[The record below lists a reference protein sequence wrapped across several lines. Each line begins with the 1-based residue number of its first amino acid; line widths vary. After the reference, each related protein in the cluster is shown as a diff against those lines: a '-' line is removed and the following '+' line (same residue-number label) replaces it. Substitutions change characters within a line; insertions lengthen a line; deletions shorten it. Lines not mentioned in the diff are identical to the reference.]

1 MKPRRKLVAA
11 ALALVAAAVAA
22 QDPLSQFF
30 DAVEVRVIDLDVVV
44 VDRDGAPVR
53 GLLREDFTVL
63 EDGRPVEVTQFTAYD
78 EARLVDA
85 PPGAE
90 APAPAAGAEGDDAA
104 IAPAPSPSATWLIYV
119 DQGRL
124 RPGRRNQVVVQVRRF
139 LESALRPGDRSMVA
153 SWDGDSLH
161 VASPLSADVQWPLAA
176 LDALARQSGARASL
190 HEQQATT
197 LRHDINA
204 AAPLSINTI
213 SDKPRRDFG
222 DPDAAL
228 VSDGSNPF
236 ETRPG
241 TAVQAE
247 SLLRQIEA
255 LEEMEVQRT
264 RASISGLRDL
274 LVLTS
279 GIEGR
284 LGVVLVG
291 AGFSSEPVE
300 NLYRLWDSRFRRLD
314 PQARAGPIGARATE
328 VADEYARL
336 LGALRSSRATVFA
349 VDAGEDLGGTDVAES
364 AGAGT
369 ALAGASHSVS
379 ASADSRSSLQGLVDA
394 TGGRMFVGGP
404 DLAEALTA
412 ARRDLVTYYSLG
424 YRPEGDAPAARRK
437 LDVQVRVPG
446 ARVLHRREI
455 APRGAPEDAAASAL
469 AALLATDE
477 DEAAGRPATPS
488 ALVIEAGESRRAER
502 GDARIVPITVRVPL
516 DDLTL
521 IADGATHR
529 GRLSFY
535 LAVEQPDGGYGRL
548 EPRQLALDLS
558 NEQLEKSLGQT
569 VNYRIDVG
577 FASPGAHRVAVA
589 VLDEPSGERWTGIA
603 WIQVGGGG

>member
-63 EDGRPVEVTQFTAYD
+63 EDGRPVEITQFTAYD

-85 PPGAE
+85 PSGTEAATPAPGAE
-90 APAPAAGAEGDDAA
+90 GAGAAV
-104 IAPAPSPSATWLIYV
+104 APAPSPSATWLIYV

-124 RPGRRNQVVVQVRRF
+124 RPGRRNQVVAQVRRF

-176 LDALARQSGARASL
+176 LDALARQAGARASSL
-190 HEQQATT
+190 EQQATT

-204 AAPLSINTI
+204 ASPLSINTI
-213 SDKPRRDFG
+213 SDKEDMRELQGLNTSEF
-222 DPDAAL
+222 
-228 VSDGSNPF
+228 
-236 ETRPG
+236 RPG
-241 TAVQAE
+241 TAVQGE
-247 SLLRQIEA
+247 MLLRQIET

-264 RASISGLRDL
+264 RAAIAGLRDL

-284 LGVVLVG
+284 LGIVLVG
-291 AGFSSEPVE
+291 AGYSSAPVD
-300 NLYRLWDSRFRRLD
+300 NLYRMWDSRFGRID
-314 PQARAGPIGARATE
+314 PKARAGQIGARANQ
-328 VADEYARL
+328 VADEYSRL
-336 LGALRSSRATVFA
+336 LGALRSTRATVFA
-349 VDAGEDLGGTDVAES
+349 VDAGEDFGPADVVDA

-394 TGGRMFVGGP
+394 TGGRLFVGGP

-424 YRPEGDAPAARRK
+424 YRPEGEAPAARRK

-469 AALLATDE
+469 AALLATEE

-502 GDARIVPITVRVPL
+502 GDVRIVPITVRVPL

-558 NEQLEKSLGQT
+558 NEQLEQSLGQT